1 MPVIKLR
8 IEHLFST
15 VIQLLVL
22 HLTQNLSDPNGLN
35 IFPIQ
40 PNKVRPV
47 FRPSRSGMN
56 VSPVSAGEL
65 IEILA
70 RICLQVHGT

>member
-8 IEHLFST
+8 IEHLCSSSNQT
-15 VIQLLVL
+15 PSPTLK
-22 HLTQNLSDPNGLN
+22 NLSDPNGLN
-35 IFPIQ
+35 ISPLQ

-47 FRPSRSGMN
+47 FRSSRSGMN

-70 RICLQVHGT
+70 RIYLQVHGT